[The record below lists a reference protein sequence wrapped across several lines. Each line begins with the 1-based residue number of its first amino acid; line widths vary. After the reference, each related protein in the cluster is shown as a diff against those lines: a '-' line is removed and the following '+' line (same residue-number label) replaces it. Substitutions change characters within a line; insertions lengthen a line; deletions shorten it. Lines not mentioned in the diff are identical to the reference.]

1 VLVSRTGQSVCI
13 SYEKEKE
20 PLASL
25 FSLHGRKPK
34 PQPFGMGVDAQ
45 LHGSTLRKVAS
56 DFVAAVESAE
66 GRVP

>member
-1 VLVSRTGQSVCI
+1 VCSSPEPGPSGCI
-13 SYEKEKE
+13 FYEKEKE

-45 LHGSTLRKVAS
+45 LHGSTLRAVAS
-56 DFVAAVESAE
+56 NFVAALAGVDK
-66 GRVP
+66 